1 MLNQSFS
8 QETFQ
13 EIFDK
18 ENRKGKNIENLFKSD
33 FESSLEH
40 LQLIQAKTKEIKN
53 EPDKE
58 KKKIFYQERKKL
70 KREREELIKS
80 ILESASLDL
89 PKKINSLNLVKG
101 PVIGKQTYLL
111 ENKIENFFISKK
123 IQWNITRT
131 YKVKQANRY
140 SILNQ
145 LTNLLGDK
153 FPKYVV
159 RTDIKSF
166 YETIPQKPLLEK
178 INSDH
183 LLSVLSK
190 RFINKVIE
198 QYNVLTLQTGLE
210 NPLGIPRGVGISP
223 YLSELY
229 MRTVDKEIMNISGLT
244 YYARYVDDII
254 AVFTPESS
262 QTTKNELNKYKSE
275 LIKIIKNRGLDINL
289 SKTSDYN
296 LLCGINY
303 IIKHNEELLDDTL
316 TSKNIKINPK
326 TIDYLGYSIGAVK
339 RELKYSSQNKNNK
352 ITYALSIDLS
362 EKKILKYRSKIK
374 KAFDE
379 FKRKRK
385 NNEKEAFKL
394 LDTRISY
401 LSSNTKL
408 LNNKSNILIGI
419 FYSNPFINYG
429 YSLNNLDSY
438 LTWHINHASI
448 NVEKKK
454 ILKQHNFEKGFRKK
468 KFILFPLKKE
478 TYKNH
483 NAKNTDAFNK
493 RNEGII
499 RYGLRE
505 INSIWKKF

>member
-58 KKKIFYQERKKL
+58 KKKVLYQERKKL
-70 KREREELIKS
+70 KKEREELIKK
-80 ILESASLDL
+80 ILESASLEL
-89 PKKINSLNLVKG
+89 PKKINSLNLING
-101 PVIGKQTYLL
+101 PIIGKQTYLL

-123 IQWNITRT
+123 VQWNITRT

-140 SILNQ
+140 SIVNQ
-145 LTNLLGDK
+145 IMNLLADK
-153 FPKYVV
+153 FPKYIV
-159 RTDIKSF
+159 RTDIESF

-190 RFINKVIE
+190 RFINKIIE
-198 QYNVLTLQTGLE
+198 QYNILTHQTGIE
-210 NPLGIPRGVGISP
+210 NPIGIPRGIGISP

-229 MRTVDKEIMNISGLT
+229 MRVIDKEIKDIPGLT

-254 AVFTPESS
+254 AIFTPISS
-262 QTTKNELNKYKSE
+262 QATKSE
-275 LIKIIKNRGLDINL
+275 LNRYKSKLVKIIKDRGLNINI
-289 SKTSDYN
+289 SKTNDYN
-296 LLCGINY
+296 LLGGINY
-303 IIKHNEELLDDTL
+303 INKHNEELLDDIL
-316 TSKNIKINPK
+316 ISKRIKTNPK
-326 TIDYLGYSIGAVK
+326 TIDYLGYSIGAIK
-339 RELKYSSQNKNNK
+339 RVLKYSNSNKNDK
-352 ITYALSIDLS
+352 TTYILSIDLS
-362 EKKILKYRSKIK
+362 EKKIIKYRSKIK
-374 KAFDE
+374 KAFDD
-379 FKRKRK
+379 FKRKRN

-394 LDTRISY
+394 LSSRICY

-408 LNNKSNILIGI
+408 INNKSNVAIGI
-419 FYSNPFINYG
+419 YYSNPFINYP

-438 LTWHINHASI
+438 LTWHINHASLDI
-448 NVEKKK
+448 EKKNK
-454 ILKQHNFEKGFRKK
+454 LKKYNFEKGFKNK

-483 NAKNTDAFNK
+483 NAKKNDLFNK
-493 RNEGII
+493 NNKGVI